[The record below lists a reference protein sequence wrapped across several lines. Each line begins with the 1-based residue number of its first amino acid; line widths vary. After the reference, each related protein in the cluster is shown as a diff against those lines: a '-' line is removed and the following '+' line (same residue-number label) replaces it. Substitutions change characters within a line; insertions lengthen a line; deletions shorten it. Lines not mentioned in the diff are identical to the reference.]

1 VETMLTVIER
11 RRQQSRGVFAYGT
24 ASVQAPFAGQPT
36 PPLLIEA

>member
-1 VETMLTVIER
+1 METMLTVIER